1 MPKLSGIFGSLAI
14 SSSGMNVQR
23 ARIDAIS
30 SNVANIHTTKIEGG
44 SYYKRKVVILREQ
57 QDNINFSSV
66 LSGLMGNLAGSEFS
80 GVEVLRI
87 MEIDDG
93 PKMIYE
99 PNHPEANDEGMVSYP
114 NINIIEEM
122 VNMIISSRSFEA
134 NLTVF
139 NTAKEMISQSLE
151 I

>member
-14 SSSGMNVQR
+14 SSSGMHAQR

-30 SNVANIHTTKIEGG
+30 SNVANIHTTRVEGG
-44 SYYKRKVVILREQ
+44 SYYKRKVVILGEQ
-57 QDNINFSSV
+57 KDSASFSSILV
-66 LSGLMGNLAGSEFS
+66 GMMGGQAGNQFS
-80 GVEVLRI
+80 GVDVLRI
-87 MEIDDG
+87 MEVEEG
-93 PKMIYE
+93 PKMVYE
-99 PNHPEANDEGMVSYP
+99 PNHPEANEEGMVSYP

-122 VNMIISSRSFEA
+122 VDMITSSRSFEA

>member
-14 SSSGMNVQR
+14 SSSGMNAQR

-30 SNVANIHTTKIEGG
+30 SNVANIHTTRVENG
-44 SYYKRKVVILREQ
+44 SYYKRKVVILGEQ
-57 QDNINFSSV
+57 KDGVSFGSI
-66 LSGLMGNLAGSEFS
+66 LGGMMGSNGGYEFS
-80 GVEVLRI
+80 GVDVLRI
-87 MEIDDG
+87 MEVNEG
-93 PKMIYE
+93 PKMVYE
-99 PNHPEANDEGMVSYP
+99 PNHPEANEEGMVSYP

-122 VNMIISSRSFEA
+122 VNMITSSRSFEA

>member
-1 MPKLSGIFGSLAI
+1 MPGLSGIFGALGI
-14 SSSGMNVQR
+14 SASGMTAQR

-30 SNVANIHTTKIEGG
+30 SNVANIHTTRVEGG
-44 SYYKRKVVILREQ
+44 TYYKRQFVILREKKIAP
-57 QDNINFSSV
+57 DFSAIFSSE
-66 LSGLMGNLAGSEFS
+66 LSSRTSDTFS
-80 GVEVLRI
+80 GVEVLTI
-87 MEIDDG
+87 QQIHES
-93 PKMIYE
+93 PKLIYE
-99 PNHPEANDEGMVSYP
+99 PDHPDADEEGMVSYP

-122 VNMIISSRSFEA
+122 VNMIMSSRAFEA

>member
-14 SSSGMNVQR
+14 SSSGMNAQR

-30 SNVANIHTTKIEGG
+30 SNVANIHTTRVENG
-44 SYYKRKVVILREQ
+44 SYYKRKVVILGEQ
-57 QDNINFSSV
+57 KDGVSFGSI
-66 LSGLMGNLAGSEFS
+66 LGGMMGSNGGNEFS
-80 GVEVLRI
+80 GVDVLRI
-87 MEIDDG
+87 MEVNEG
-93 PKMIYE
+93 PKMVYE
-99 PNHPEANDEGMVSYP
+99 PNHPEANEEGMVSYP

-122 VNMIISSRSFEA
+122 VNMITSSRSFEA

>member
-14 SSSGMNVQR
+14 SSSGMNAQR

-30 SNVANIHTTKIEGG
+30 SNVANIHTTRVDDG
-44 SYYKRKVVILREQ
+44 SYYKRKVVILGEQ
-57 QDNINFSSV
+57 KDSASFSSI
-66 LSGLMGNLAGSEFS
+66 LGGMMGSQAGNEFS
-80 GVEVLRI
+80 GVDVLRI
-87 MEIDDG
+87 MEIEEG
-93 PKMIYE
+93 PKMVYE
-99 PNHPEANDEGMVSYP
+99 PNHPEANEEGMVSYP

-122 VNMIISSRSFEA
+122 VDMITSSRSFEA

>member
-1 MPKLSGIFGSLAI
+1 MPGLSGIFGALGI
-14 SSSGMNVQR
+14 SASGMTAQR

-30 SNVANIHTTKIEGG
+30 SNVANIHTTRVEGG
-44 SYYKRKVVILREQ
+44 SYYKRQTVILKEKKSAS
-57 QDNINFSSV
+57 DFSS
-66 LSGLMGNLAGSEFS
+66 LLISELGSNFGKEFS
-80 GVEVLRI
+80 GVEVLSIQRI
-87 MEIDDG
+87 NES
-93 PKMIYE
+93 PKLIYE
-99 PNHPEANDEGMVSYP
+99 PDHPDADEEGMVSYP

-122 VNMIISSRSFEA
+122 VNMIMSSRAFEA